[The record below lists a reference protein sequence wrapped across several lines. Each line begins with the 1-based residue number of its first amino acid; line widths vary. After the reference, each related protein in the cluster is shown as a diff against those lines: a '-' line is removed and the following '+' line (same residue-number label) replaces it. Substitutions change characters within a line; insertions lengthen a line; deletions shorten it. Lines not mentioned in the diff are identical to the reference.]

1 MHEWIREFDVAITVC
16 DRDAII
22 TEMNDKAIATFASYG
37 GKELIGKS
45 LYDVHPEHCNV
56 MIRQLL
62 ETGKANA
69 YTIEKK
75 GVRKLIYQQ
84 PWFQDGKV
92 AGLVEMSLELPPEM
106 PHHVRS

>member
-1 MHEWIREFDVAITVC
+1 
-16 DRDAII
+16 
-22 TEMNDKAIATFASYG
+22 
-37 GKELIGKS
+37 
-45 LYDVHPEHCNV
+45 
-56 MIRQLL
+56 MIRHLL

-75 GVRKLIYQQ
+75 GVRKLIYQEA
-84 PWFQDGKV
+84 WFLDGEV